1 MSSSSTKRKTRKNG
15 LGEPSGSSPE
25 IATTEAGSLSER
37 DFEEITSKVERSL
50 GKRLKEQSDVQQEML
65 KVLNVMQS
73 KFDELSR
80 NQRKLTCANGEVL
93 EFNPSLT
100 GNTIDDE
107 NTYVPYGRTN
117 IDDFPRTD
125 EDHDNIIFPDQI
137 FVKSLY

>member
-15 LGEPSGSSPE
+15 LGELSGSSPE
-25 IATTEAGSLSER
+25 GPTTEVGSLSDR

-65 KVLNVMQS
+65 KMLNAMQS

-80 NQRKLTCANGEVL
+80 TQRKLTCPNGGVL
-93 EFNPSLT
+93 EINPSLV

-107 NTYVPYGRTN
+107 NTYVAAMQNWHYSRAGR
-117 IDDFPRTD
+117 
-125 EDHDNIIFPDQI
+125 QI
-137 FVKSLY
+137 SSVYRPPVLRRPIPSY